1 MPSSVRKTKFAPWVD
16 RVLVKFKVSDE
27 GRAEVQE
34 IIDSPKTWLKGEAT
48 ALGHLAPWEKLLFF
62 IQGFTETATEQWE
75 WGRDRLYRYTFK
87 VNPNHITI
95 SDIVCRVWDAFN
107 DPFIGQWMDR
117 HPWQDN
123 TYRWVI
129 RINHVI
135 SVIFGFIYLLDLG
148 LTPVQRMVM
157 YTVTVC
163 IRDIL
168 GTMRQVAFAKYYAGI
183 TPYSAERGKATTWE
197 NVGRQGGYT
206 VGNIPAWIFGFVKD
220 RQLWSDYRV
229 YTRGYA
235 ITMPLKLVTG
245 IVGTYAVNKVQ
256 FQAQAMA
263 GRTAADT
270 DEELASVEAQ
280 ISGEEPKLSV
290 RESFAVLKHNK
301 YMLYG
306 TVANILQMISPAI
319 DIYPIVRFMYPVRR
333 TPKLLRGLLGDTIRG
348 EGYMQ
353 LSKQLSGLPITIL
366 YPFLG
371 PVMKK
376 LGGPKKTLVLS
387 SVLYIVLNSV
397 RFAAGYK
404 SGFALAMNILMDTV
418 NETMGPLNG
427 YAGKM
432 LDYEMFDYVEW
443 KTGVRSEGITM
454 AFKSFVEK
462 IIANNLNSLTGN
474 GFLAWSGINGIDVDV
489 PNPVV
494 PERYLKWAWPVFTL
508 SAVVDNFIWLAARA
522 AFPYD
527 PGQKD
532 VIEADLKERR
542 ALAQAKIEEIM
553 EEAPLS

>member
-1 MPSSVRKTKFAPWVD
+1 MPGNVRKNRFAPWMD
-16 RVLVKFKVSDE
+16 KVLVKFKVSDE

-62 IQGFTETATEQWE
+62 IAGFTNTATQQWE

-87 VNPNHITI
+87 VNPNHITV
-95 SDIVCRVWDAFN
+95 SDIVCRIWDAFN

-117 HPWQDN
+117 HPMQDN
-123 TYRWVI
+123 TYRWII
-129 RINHVI
+129 RVNHTI

-148 LTPVQRMVM
+148 LTPMQRMVM
-157 YTVTVC
+157 YTATVC
-163 IRDIL
+163 VRDIL
-168 GTMRQVAFAKYYAGI
+168 GTMKDVAFAKYYAGI
-183 TPYSAERGKATTWE
+183 TPLSDERGKATTWE
-197 NVGRQGGYT
+197 NVGNQMGYT
-206 VGNIPAWIFGFVKD
+206 LGNIPAWIFGFVKD
-220 RQLWSDYRV
+220 RQVWSDYRV

-245 IVGTYAVNKVQ
+245 IVGTFAVNKVQ
-256 FQAQAMA
+256 FKAAAAA
-263 GRTAADT
+263 GRAASDT
-270 DEELASVEAQ
+270 DGELAALEPQFSE
-280 ISGEEPKLSV
+280 EEPKLSI

-301 YMLYG
+301 YMLYSSI
-306 TVANILQMISPAI
+306 ANVVTMLTPGI
-319 DIYPIVRFMYPVRR
+319 DIYPIVRFMYPNRK
-333 TPKLLRGLLGDTIRG
+333 TPKFLRGLLGDTIRG

-353 LSKQLSGLPITIL
+353 LSKQVSGLPITIL

-376 LGGPKKTLVLS
+376 LGGPKKTLILS
-387 SVLYIVLNSV
+387 SCLYIALNSV

-404 SGFALAMNILMDTV
+404 SVFALAINILMDTV

-427 YAGKM
+427 YATKM

-462 IIANNLNSLTGN
+462 IIANNLNSITGN
-474 GFLAWSGINGIDVDV
+474 GFLAWSGINEIDVDA
-489 PNPVV
+489 PKPVV

-542 ALAQAKIEEIM
+542 ELARHMKEDLEH
-553 EEAPLS
+553 EATV